1 VIGISTYANWP
12 ALPGAA
18 TDADQLA
25 GLLER
30 GGYATTLILNPDS
43 QSLRSTWTHFMQ
55 KAGSEPTASCIV
67 YYRGRAKTLVDEKGA
82 QNAWLIPSD
91 TPPLESSRTAFS
103 QDAIQLKSL
112 LAEAEQPH
120 IRHLLMLFDTS
131 FADEMLVSQRPLL
144 KLPGP
149 GNDDP
154 ARQAIVAG
162 DAFDPLPEKSRFQAA
177 LTQALTGKAD
187 VIQDGRITAT
197 ELAVFLNNR
206 LGSSIDGGT
215 HPRYARF
222 KGDAG
227 SGDLALE
234 VIARKRH
241 TARLFVKTQ
250 PVGAR
255 IRILNIQPN
264 YEQGLDLEP
273 GRYHLEVTADGHR
286 RHIEWIDLP
295 AAQDTTL
302 TVQLTKLDTQF
313 SNALGMVFR
322 KIRPGRF
329 QMGGAGST
337 VSSASETTS
346 HGVKLTRPFFMQ
358 INEVTVGHFRRF
370 CAATGYQSQV
380 LASGGCWISADGRQW
395 RRDSRTDWDRLTES
409 WQTAALEV
417 ENLPVS
423 CVTWQDAVA
432 FAAWLSETDGR
443 TYRLPTEAQWEYA
456 CRADTTT
463 AFAFGKCLSSERANY
478 GDMGRMASACPGDPP
493 PRRHLV
499 AAGTLAAN
507 PWGLYH
513 MHGNVSEWCRD
524 YFGPYPQGPATDPTG
539 PASGVERVIRGG
551 HFLSLMADCRS
562 AKRSSFPP
570 DYASSAVGFRL
581 IALTQ

>member
-1 VIGISTYANWP
+1 MLGVFLCGLTQFSQLSRAEQTSPLPGGGLALVIGISAYANWP

-18 TDADQLA
+18 TEARRLA
-25 GLLER
+25 ELLEQ

-43 QSLRSTWTHFMQ
+43 QSLRSAWTRFMQ
-55 KAGSEPTASCIV
+55 NAGSGSATSCIV
-67 YYRGRAKTLVDEKGA
+67 YYRGRAKTLVDGTDA
-82 QNAWLIPSD
+82 RNAWLVTSD
-91 TPPLESSRTAFS
+91 TPRLEPSQTAFS

-112 LAEAEQPH
+112 LAETQQPQIH
-120 IRHLLMLFDTS
+120 QLLMLFDTS

-149 GNDDP
+149 DDDNP
-154 ARQAIVAG
+154 ARQAIIAG
-162 DAFDPLPEKSRFQAA
+162 DAFDPLPEKSRFHAA
-177 LTQALTGKAD
+177 LMQALTGKAD

-227 SGDLALE
+227 SGNLALE
-234 VIARKRH
+234 VIATQRH

-255 IRILNIQPN
+255 IRILNIEPN
-264 YEQGLDLEP
+264 YKQGLDLEP

-286 RHIEWIDLP
+286 QHIEWIDLP

-313 SNALGMVFR
+313 SNALGMVFH
-322 KIRPGRF
+322 KMRPGRF
-329 QMGGAGST
+329 QMGNADST

-358 INEVTVGHFRRF
+358 INEVTVGQFRRF

-395 RRDSRTDWDRLTES
+395 RKDSRTDWDTLTES
-409 WQTAALEV
+409 WQTAALDV

-456 CRADTTT
+456 CRADTST

-478 GDMGRMASACPGDPP
+478 GDKGRMASACPGDPP
-493 PRRHLV
+493 PRRHLP
-499 AAGTLAAN
+499 A
-507 PWGLYH
+507 PWRPIPGGCTTCTAMCPNGAETISAPIPKGRPLIP
-513 MHGNVSEWCRD
+513 RAR
-524 YFGPYPQGPATDPTG
+524 YPGR
-539 PASGVERVIRGG
+539 SG
-551 HFLSLMADCRS
+551 
-562 AKRSSFPP
+562 
-570 DYASSAVGFRL
+570 
-581 IALTQ
+581 